1 MNAISN
7 ADIADATEQ
16 LDLLLD
22 TISRMRSPIFLQ
34 NFINSFIRRLSEL
47 LVKSGKRPEKIL
59 DRQTLERLY
68 LPENYHDDLRSCFIE
83 VITAVIHATNS
94 SSEQRMEQ
102 YYAGVLAYIQEHYAE
117 DLSLGDVSEH
127 LSISK
132 NYVNVVIRA
141 CADMTFVQLLTK
153 IRIDTACDLLKTR
166 NYTINEVSEKV
177 GFNSPRYFIQVFKR
191 QMGVTPGQ
199 FLF

>member
-1 MNAISN
+1 
-7 ADIADATEQ
+7 
-16 LDLLLD
+16 
-22 TISRMRSPIFLQ
+22 
-34 NFINSFIRRLSEL
+34 
-47 LVKSGKRPEKIL
+47 
-59 DRQTLERLY
+59 
-68 LPENYHDDLRSCFIE
+68 
-83 VITAVIHATNS
+83 
-94 SSEQRMEQ
+94 MEQ
-102 YYAGVLAYIQEHYAE
+102 YYAGILAYIQEHYAE
-117 DLSLGDVSEH
+117 ALSLGDVSEH

-141 CADMTFVQLLTK
+141 CADMTFVQLL
-153 IRIDTACDLLKTR
+153 RIDTACDLLKTR

>member
-1 MNAISN
+1 
-7 ADIADATEQ
+7 
-16 LDLLLD
+16 
-22 TISRMRSPIFLQ
+22 
-34 NFINSFIRRLSEL
+34 
-47 LVKSGKRPEKIL
+47 
-59 DRQTLERLY
+59 
-68 LPENYHDDLRSCFIE
+68 
-83 VITAVIHATNS
+83 
-94 SSEQRMEQ
+94 MEQ
-102 YYAGVLAYIQEHYAE
+102 YYAGILAYIQEHYAE